1 MMVLAILC
9 QVGRGVEA
17 HKAAR
22 SEDKEKEKEAR
33 DDDASESESG
43 DTGC

>member
-22 SEDKEKEKEAR
+22 SEDKEKEAR
-33 DDDASESESG
+33 DDDASESETG